1 MGLDFGELFQD
12 DLKVLR
18 LFWKGIYFIL
28 FIFFL
33 FHLFLFFIIWVS
45 TLDFHLC

>member
-28 FIFFL
+28 FFF
-33 FHLFLFFIIWVS
+33 FFFYFIYFCFL
-45 TLDFHLC
+45 